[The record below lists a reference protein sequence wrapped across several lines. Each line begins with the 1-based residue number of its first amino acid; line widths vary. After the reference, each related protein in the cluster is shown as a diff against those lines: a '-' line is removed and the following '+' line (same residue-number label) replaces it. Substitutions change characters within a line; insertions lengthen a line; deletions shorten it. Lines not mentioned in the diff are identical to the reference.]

1 MVGSWGVSPPLFA
14 SCSFSVGAA
23 PLLSLTLFATSK
35 KRIMKKVPVH
45 GWDLSEEKEML

>member
-1 MVGSWGVSPPLFA
+1 MDSLGASPHLLPSGA
-14 SCSFSVGAA
+14 FSVREA
-23 PLLSLTLFATSK
+23 PLLTLFATSK